1 MRFVVL
7 LSEMLLVSL
16 LPLHCASREPA
27 TSTIKIGNSQIEI
40 AQVNGRLT
48 VSHEEV
54 LTWVRSAAESV
65 YTYYHRYPVPH
76 VLIRIIPFEG
86 KGIRD
91 GRTFSDDSG
100 GMIRIQVGSE
110 TTSSDL
116 DTDWLMTH
124 EMVHLA
130 FPSVTERHHWIEEGI
145 ATYVEPVA
153 RVRAGHLQASEMWYE
168 LMRDLPQGL
177 PEAGDEGLDNT
188 HTWGRTY
195 WGGALFC
202 FLADLEI
209 HRQTHNHKGL
219 EDALRGILAAGGDIR
234 QDWDLDKALAIGD
247 RATGV
252 AVLVPLYERM
262 RDTPVRV
269 DLGNLW
275 KQLGLELD
283 AKGIRFND
291 NAILAKTRIAITDGI
306 TSSGSVRDGTG
317 ARGGPVAQP
326 RN

>member
-7 LSEMLLVSL
+7 LSEVLLVSL
-16 LPLHCASREPA
+16 LPLRCASREPA

-54 LTWVRSAAESV
+54 LAWVRSAAESV

-76 VLIRIIPFEG
+76 VLIHIIPFEG
-86 KGIRD
+86 KGIRN
-91 GRTFSDDSG
+91 GRTFSDDRG
-100 GMIRIQVGSE
+100 GMIRIRVGSE

-130 FPSVTERHHWIEEGI
+130 FPSVAERHHWIEEGI

-153 RVRAGHLQASEMWYE
+153 RVRAGHLQASEMWYA

-219 EDALRGILAAGGDIR
+219 EDALRGILAVGGDIR

-262 RDTPVRV
+262 RDTPVHV
-269 DLGNLW
+269 DLDNLW
-275 KQLGLELD
+275 KQLGLEVD
-283 AKGIRFND
+283 AKSIRFND

-306 TSSGSVRDGTG
+306 TSSSSVRDGTG
-317 ARGGPVAQP
+317 EP